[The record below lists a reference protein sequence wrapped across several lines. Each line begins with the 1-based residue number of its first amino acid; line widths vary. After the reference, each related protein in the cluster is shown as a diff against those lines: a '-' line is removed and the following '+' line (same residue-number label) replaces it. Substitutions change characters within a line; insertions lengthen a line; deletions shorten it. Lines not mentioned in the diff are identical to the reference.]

1 MKKAFTLVTALLLS
15 GLASIFGQS
24 GSIVYEEVRKI
35 EIKIE
40 GEMAHLMENMP
51 KEQTAEKVLYFSPE
65 ATIYMEPEKKES
77 EDEVSLEGGGVGM
90 KIMMGSPDNKFFV
103 DLAGGSIIEQ
113 REFMTRIFLVESEI
127 EQEDWKI
134 TGEQKMIMDYAC
146 MEATRTDTAGV
157 VTRVWFAPT
166 FPAKGGPSRF
176 CTLPGMVLE
185 VNIDDGKCCHPCK
198 NRLI

>member
-77 EDEVSLEGGGVGM
+77 EDEVSLEGEGVGM
-90 KIMMGSPDNKFFV
+90 KIMMGSPDNKFFGRLCRWL
-103 DLAGGSIIEQ
+103 DN
-113 REFMTRIFLVESEI
+113 RTKRIYD
-127 EQEDWKI
+127 QD
-134 TGEQKMIMDYAC
+134 
-146 MEATRTDTAGV
+146 
-157 VTRVWFAPT
+157 
-166 FPAKGGPSRF
+166 
-176 CTLPGMVLE
+176 LPGT
-185 VNIDDGKCCHPCK
+185 IGD
-198 NRLI
+198 